1 MMSHHPLRIAVV
13 VAVLL
18 ALGSGV
24 VWWKARH
31 HRRLEAI
38 LPRLFQF
45 SAPHYT
51 PSLNRTYSTN
61 FPDTENV
68 ISENHAWVNGGTCG
82 DPLLCPGGNGSN
94 IQTIQGHA
102 FGTQAG
108 KIPPPYTDSG
118 ALVTGNWGSDQFVQ
132 IVIWW
137 DGVPETNIDFD
148 EVEIRLRGTFGKD
161 WSRTYNINCRVGT
174 PSQDSYI
181 QMGRA
186 NGPPDNFTPPF
197 VELHGPS
204 AACQNRDVITGTVVG
219 DVITAYINGRKVLQA
234 RDSVISSGAP
244 GFGFFHQ
251 GMLTRNTDF
260 GVSSFTASDLFPRL
274 AYPGATE
281 NPVLPAVREQPK

>member
-1 MMSHHPLRIAVV
+1 MSQRLFRIVV
-13 VAVLL
+13 FIVFLV

-24 VWWKARH
+24 VWWRARH

-45 SAPHYT
+45 SAPQYT
-51 PSLNRTYSTN
+51 PSLGRTYATDFSS
-61 FPDTENV
+61 TENA
-68 ISENHAWVNGGTCG
+68 ISENHNWVNGGACG

-102 FGTQAG
+102 FGTQSGA
-108 KIPPPYTDSG
+108 IPPPYTDSG

-137 DGVPETNIDFD
+137 DGSPETNSDYD
-148 EVEIRLRGTFGKD
+148 EVEIRLRGTFGKN

-174 PSQDSYI
+174 PSPNSYI

-204 AACQNRDVITGTVVG
+204 AACQNGDVMTGTVVG
-219 DVITAYINGRKVLQA
+219 NVITAYINGRKVIQA
-234 RDSVISSGAP
+234 TDSVISSGSP

-251 GMLTRNTDF
+251 GTRTRNTNF
-260 GVSSFTASDLFPRL
+260 GVSSLIASDLFPPMTFQGL
-274 AYPGATE
+274 SAKPTPSE
-281 NPVLPAVREQPK
+281 VKEQTK